1 MFERRYD
8 PDYLASMDLA
18 NDPEP
23 KHKMSL
29 GTALSSVRWAERR
42 AEAETWAREALTA
55 AKRRLAARWMPVVAA
70 AAILTALVLLG
81 ALGGL
86 AAFAAVL
93 ALLLAAAV
101 WPLDST
107 AIIDAISGN
116 TMTSVGTRQGESER
130 NSWCAVIDAIP
141 TAALA
146 LDATGTL
153 LHHNRLAAEMFP
165 RIRSG
170 LPMSQVSRSPD
181 LLVAVDRALASE
193 EERIDVEL
201 IERVPVERRVAA
213 TVSWL
218 ARSGK
223 PYAPHVLV
231 TFRDLTEQDR
241 LGQMRADFIANASHE
256 LRTPLAS
263 LRAFVETLQGPARD
277 DANARKRFL
286 QLMASQAERMTRL
299 IDDLLSLSRVE
310 MRVHLP
316 PRGIVELNET
326 AAYVCQSLEPVAEA
340 AKAKVTLVREGAPA
354 RIRGDREEI
363 VQVLQN
369 LIQNAIKHGRE
380 GGNIEVRVGRDAPRG
395 ASGAKVWVSV
405 TDEGPGIAPEH
416 LPRLTERFYR
426 VNVTSS
432 REKGGTG
439 LGLAIVKH
447 ILNRHRGELRIA
459 SRLGAGSTFTASFEE
474 LGTAA

>member
-1 MFERRYD
+1 
-8 PDYLASMDLA
+8 
-18 NDPEP
+18 
-23 KHKMSL
+23 MSL
-29 GTALSSVRWAERR
+29 GTALSNVRWTERR
-42 AEAETWAREALTA
+42 ADLEAWASAALTVA
-55 AKRRLAARWMPVVAA
+55 RRRLAARWMPVAA
-70 AAILTALVLLG
+70 ASAIFATLVLLG
-81 ALGGL
+81 SLGLIAGI
-86 AAFAAVL
+86 AAVI
-93 ALLLAAAV
+93 ALICAAAV
-101 WPLDST
+101 WPLDTS
-107 AIIDAISGN
+107 AVIDLLSGAPP
-116 TMTSVGTRQGESER
+116 MVAGTRASESER
-130 NSWCAVIDAIP
+130 NSWRAVIDAIP

-146 LDATGTL
+146 LDGAGTI
-153 LHHNRLAAEMFP
+153 LHYNRLAAEMFP
-165 RIRSG
+165 KVRGG

-193 EERIDVEL
+193 EERVDVEL
-201 IERVPVERRVAA
+201 TERVPVERRVAV
-213 TVSWL
+213 TVSRL
-218 ARSGK
+218 ARSVR
-223 PYAPHVLV
+223 PSAPHVLV

-241 LGQMRADFIANASHE
+241 LGQMRTDFIANASHE

-286 QLMASQAERMTRL
+286 QLMAHQAERMTRL

-316 PRGIVELNET
+316 PRGIVDLNET

-340 AKAKVTLVREGAPA
+340 GKAKVTLVKDDTPA

-369 LIQNAIKHGRE
+369 LIQNAIKYGRE
-380 GGNIEVRVGRDAPRG
+380 EGTIEIRVGRDAPRG

-405 TDEGPGIAPEH
+405 TDDGPGIAPEH

-426 VNVTSS
+426 VSVASS

-459 SRLGAGSTFTASFEE
+459 SRLGAGSSFTASFDEI
-474 LGTAA
+474 GGAA

>member
-1 MFERRYD
+1 
-8 PDYLASMDLA
+8 
-18 NDPEP
+18 
-23 KHKMSL
+23 MSL
-29 GTALSSVRWAERR
+29 GTALSNVRWTERKAEL
-42 AEAETWAREALTA
+42 EAWAATSWMG
-55 AKRRLAARWMPVVAA
+55 AKQRLSARLMPVAA
-70 AAILTALVLLG
+70 GIGILAVLVLLDALG
-81 ALGGL
+81 ALAG
-86 AAFAAVL
+86 FAAIA
-93 ALLLAAAV
+93 ALIFAAAV
-101 WPLDST
+101 WPLDTS
-107 AIIDAISGN
+107 AIMDVLAG
-116 TMTSVGTRQGESER
+116 TPALAVGARVSESER
-130 NSWCAVIDAIP
+130 NSWRAVIDAIP

-146 LDATGTL
+146 LDASGTL
-153 LHHNRLAAEMFP
+153 LHFNRLAAEMFP
-165 RIRSG
+165 KIRG
-170 LPMSQVSRSPD
+170 GVPMSQVTRSPD
-181 LLVAVDRALASE
+181 ILAAVDRALGADE
-193 EERIDVEL
+193 DRIDVEL

-213 TVSWL
+213 TISRL
-218 ARSGK
+218 APSERTS
-223 PYAPHVLV
+223 APHVLV

-241 LGQMRADFIANASHE
+241 LGQMRSDFIANASHE

-277 DANARKRFL
+277 DATARKRFL
-286 QLMASQAERMTRL
+286 QLMAHQAERMTRL

-316 PRGIVELNET
+316 PRGIVDLNET
-326 AAYVCQSLEPVAEA
+326 AAYVCQSLEPVAEV
-340 AKAKVTLVREGAPA
+340 AKVKVTVERNEAPA

-369 LIQNAIKHGRE
+369 LIQNAIKYGRE
-380 GGNIEVRVGRDAPRG
+380 DGTIEVRVGRDAPRG

-405 TDEGPGIAPEH
+405 IDDGPGIAPEH

-459 SRLGAGSTFTASFEE
+459 SRLGVGSTFTASFDE
-474 LGTAA
+474 LGTAP

>member
-1 MFERRYD
+1 M
-8 PDYLASMDLA
+8 LST

-23 KHKMSL
+23 EEKMSL
-29 GTALSSVRWAERR
+29 VTALTNVRWAERR
-42 AEAETWAREALTA
+42 AEAEVWSRQALTA
-55 AKRRLAARWMPVVAA
+55 ARRRLAARWMPVVAA
-70 AAILTALVLLG
+70 AGILLALVVVGSLSG
-81 ALGGL
+81 WAAL
-86 AAFAAVL
+86 ASAL
-93 ALLLAAAV
+93 ALLFAAAI
-101 WPLDST
+101 WPLDSSGIIG
-107 AIIDAISGN
+107 AIAGN
-116 TMTSVGTRQGESER
+116 APAAAGVRQGESER
-130 NSWCAVIDAIP
+130 TTWHAVVDAIP

-146 LDATGTL
+146 LDAAGTL
-153 LHHNRLAAEMFP
+153 LHHNRLAAEIFP
-165 RIRSG
+165 KIRDG

-193 EERIDVEL
+193 VERIEVEL
-201 IERVPVERRVAA
+201 VERVPVERRVEA
-213 TVSWL
+213 TVSRL
-218 ARSGK
+218 SRPGR

-241 LGQMRADFIANASHE
+241 LGQMRTDFVANASHE

-277 DANARKRFL
+277 DANARTRFL
-286 QLMASQAERMTRL
+286 QLMALQAERMTRL

-326 AAYVCQSLEPVAEA
+326 ASYVCQSLEPVADA
-340 AKAKVTLVREGAPA
+340 AKAKVTVKRQEAPA
-354 RIRGDREEI
+354 RIRGDREEV

-369 LIQNAIKHGRE
+369 LIQNAIKYGRE
-380 GGNIEVRVGRDAPRG
+380 GGTIEVRVGRDAPRG
-395 ASGAKVWVSV
+395 SAVAKVWVSV

-426 VNVTSS
+426 VNAASS

-459 SRLGAGSTFTASFEE
+459 SRLGAGSTFTASFDE
-474 LGTAA
+474 LGSSS

>member
-1 MFERRYD
+1 
-8 PDYLASMDLA
+8 
-18 NDPEP
+18 
-23 KHKMSL
+23 MSL
-29 GTALSSVRWAERR
+29 GAVRSNVRWTERKVEL
-42 AEAETWAREALTA
+42 EAWAA
-55 AKRRLAARWMPVVAA
+55 AAWAAARRRLAVRWMPVLAGIGIFA
-70 AAILTALVLLG
+70 VLMFLG
-81 ALGGL
+81 ALGPLAGL
-86 AAFAAVL
+86 GSIV
-93 ALLLAAAV
+93 ALIAAAAV
-101 WPLDST
+101 WPLDPGIILSVLTGGPALT
-107 AIIDAISGN
+107 AGARMS
-116 TMTSVGTRQGESER
+116 ESER
-130 NSWCAVIDAIP
+130 NSWRAVIDAIP

-146 LDATGTL
+146 LDADGTL
-153 LHHNRLAAEMFP
+153 LHYNRLAAEMFP
-165 RIRSG
+165 KIRG
-170 LPMSQVSRSPD
+170 GVPMSHVSRSPD
-181 LLVAVDRALASE
+181 LLGAVDRAFTSD

-213 TVSWL
+213 TVSRL
-218 ARSGK
+218 AHSAR
-223 PYAPHVLV
+223 PTAPHVLV

-241 LGQMRADFIANASHE
+241 LGQMRTDFIANASHE

-286 QLMASQAERMTRL
+286 QLMALQAERMTRL

-316 PRGIVELNET
+316 PRGIVDLNET
-326 AAYVCQSLEPVAEA
+326 AAYVCQSLEPVADA
-340 AKAKVTLVREGAPA
+340 AKAKVTLVRDEVPA

-369 LIQNAIKHGRE
+369 LIQNAIKYGRE
-380 GGNIEVRVGRDAPRG
+380 DGIVEVRVGRDAPRG
-395 ASGAKVWVSV
+395 TSGGRVWVSV
-405 TDEGPGIAPEH
+405 ADDGPGIAPEH

-426 VNVTSS
+426 VNVASS

-459 SRLGAGSTFTASFEE
+459 SRLGAGSSFTASFDE
-474 LGTAA
+474 LGTAP